1 MKGLKLNKATGCD
14 LPVIPPRLVQQSAE
28 VLSQPFSTLFNYV
41 LDHATVPSQ
50 WKLGEISP
58 MHRKDYNQMKS
69 NYRLIS
75 ILPSLS
81 KMFEKLIHNRVGPYL
96 EDLYNK
102 LVFAY
107 RDSMC
112 IDFTEATKQWKPSY
126 KEKLVFLIN

>member
-1 MKGLKLNKATGCD
+1 MIVSWWSN
-14 LPVIPPRLVQQSAE
+14 E
-28 VLSQPFSTLFNYV
+28 PFIFSF
-41 LDHATVPSQ
+41 
-50 WKLGEISP
+50 SP
-58 MHRKDYNQMKS
+58 LYYNQMKS

-81 KMFEKLIHNRVGPYL
+81 KMFERLIHNRVGPYF
-96 EDLYNK
+96 EDLFNK

-112 IDFTEATKQWKPSY
+112 IDFTEATKQRKPSY

>member
-1 MKGLKLNKATGCD
+1 MKGLKPNKATGCD

-41 LDHATVPSQ
+41 LDHSTVPSQ

-81 KMFEKLIHNRVGPYL
+81 KMFERLIHNRVGPYL
-96 EDLYNK
+96 EDLYN
-102 LVFAY
+102 
-107 RDSMC
+107 SMR
-112 IDFTEATKQWKPSY
+112 
-126 KEKLVFLIN
+126 LHVH